1 MRAPNAGLED
11 EVMVP
16 PQDRERVELH
26 GPQISERLTDSFF
39 SFRVPLAVQSNRG
52 ELVEPCLL
60 PGPVQVHDPTLAGTG
75 SSANKACPLLAIV
88 TALSILLPMLSP
100 KDIQRIVEDHA
111 RKIVAALAAL
121 PPDCN
126 EAELRHR
133 IQPVLQSFAKAI
145 GLSTHERNE
154 LVVAEGTR
162 ADAVFGQLVIEFK
175 RPGALASGRTLASA
189 REQVAQYMKAIASRE
204 GHKRLGGV
212 VFDGQHLV
220 FVRLRDGRIRSE
232 APRSADEAVLADLLW
247 WLAGLTGTALTAENL
262 ARDFGIENVRSRNAI
277 SALYS
282 ALTRAVLADPEGM
295 VAKLFQQWKLFFSEA
310 VDYQEAFGGRKL
322 DPLRKWVA
330 KAGLEIGSPEEAE
343 RFFFALHTYFALLVK
358 LIAWLA
364 LSRHLGPR
372 VGAPLFEELD
382 RASSSEL
389 VARLR
394 KMEQGGVFREFGI
407 ENLLEGDFFAWYL
420 YAYGKNVEEGVRAL
434 VTRLEEYDP
443 ATLRIDPDETRDLL
457 KKLYHY
463 LLPREVRHNLG
474 EYYTPDWLAQRLL
487 EQVDQGFFDDHA
499 ATVRRQRPRVAKL
512 RWLDPACGSGTFLVL
527 LIKRCRELGE
537 RLMLPEGELLQT
549 VLANVV
555 GFDINPL
562 AVITARVNY
571 LLALGDLLERR
582 RGPITIP
589 VYLADSV
596 LLPELGHDLES
607 SGLYQVRTSV
617 GVFAVP
623 EVVFGHGRLGRF
635 CSMLEDAVRAEE
647 PPEAFAEAVAER
659 LELSEGEMQSA
670 VGPLRAL
677 CEQLADLHRRGLD
690 GLWARLLLN
699 NFAPLTVGEFDY
711 VVGNPPWVNWEHLPD
726 GYRSAIAPLWIK
738 YGLFQQKGMRAAFTK
753 DDISVLMTCVASD
766 RFLRTGGRL
775 GFVITQSVFK
785 TQLGGQGFRRFQLGE
800 QGGPLRV
807 VHVDDMV
814 DLNAFEGAS
823 NRTAVMVIE
832 KGRETRYPVPYTV
845 WKRRK
850 GARFT
855 YDSTLDDVR
864 SATRLLDQKA
874 EPVDPDDPT
883 SPWLTAGKVVLP
895 TVKKVLGKSDYT
907 AHAGAYTGGAN
918 GVYWVRIQEARS
930 DGLVVVENITEGAKR
945 KVPKV
950 AAVLEP
956 VLLYPLLRGRDVG
969 RWRAEPSA
977 HILLTH
983 RLGMRLNAIPE
994 DEMEDSFPQTW
1005 AYLRRFEAILRRRG
1019 GWTVKQAM
1027 KAGRPFYSMSEI
1039 GDYTFAPW
1047 KVVWTRIA
1055 QISAAVVGQLEHR
1068 PVIPQETIT
1077 LVDCQS
1083 QAEACYIAALVNS
1096 GPFQFAAISY
1106 SQEGGKSMGSMH
1118 VLENIRIPKYDPTR
1132 PVHRALAEASQ
1143 EAHAAAARGDTERLA
1158 EIEARV
1164 DSLAAQMWGLTDRE
1178 RASLRRSQT

>member
-1 MRAPNAGLED
+1 MP
-11 EVMVP
+11 
-16 PQDRERVELH
+16 
-26 GPQISERLTDSFF
+26 S
-39 SFRVPLAVQSNRG
+39 SN
-52 ELVEPCLL
+52 
-60 PGPVQVHDPTLAGTG
+60 
-75 SSANKACPLLAIV
+75 
-88 TALSILLPMLSP
+88 
-100 KDIQRIVEDHA
+100 DIQRIVEDHA

-133 IQPVLQSFAKAI
+133 IQPILQSFAKAI

-175 RPGALASGRTLASA
+175 RPGALASGRTLTSA
-189 REQVAQYMKAIASRE
+189 RDQVAQYMKAIASHE

-232 APRSADEAVLADLLW
+232 APRSADEPVLADLLW

-262 ARDFGIENVRSRNAI
+262 ARDFGIENARSRNAI
-277 SALYS
+277 IALYS

-295 VAKLFQQWKLFFSEA
+295 VAKLFQQWKLFFSGA

-330 KAGLEIGSPEEAE
+330 KAGLEIGTPDEAE
-343 RFFFALHTYFALLVK
+343 RFFFALHSYFALLVK

-372 VGAPLFEELD
+372 VGAPLFEELE

-420 YAYGKNVEEGVRAL
+420 YAYGETVEDGVRAL

-457 KKLYHY
+457 KKLYHF

-487 EQVDQGFFDDHA
+487 EQVDQEFFDDHEA
-499 ATVRRQRPRVAKL
+499 PIRRQRPRVAKL

-527 LIKRCRELGE
+527 LIKRYRELGE
-537 RLMLPEGELLQT
+537 RLMLPEAELLQT
-549 VLANVV
+549 ILANVV

-571 LLALGDLLERR
+571 LLALGDFLERR

-647 PPEAFAEAVAER
+647 PPAAFAEKITEA
-659 LELSEGEMQSA
+659 LELSEGERRSA

-677 CEQLADLHRRGLD
+677 CTQLADLHRRGLD

-699 NFAPLTVGEFDY
+699 NFAPLTVGEFSY

-726 GYRSAIAPLWIK
+726 GYRDATKKLWDR
-738 YGLFQQKGMRAAFTK
+738 YGLFPHKGMDVILGKGKK
-753 DDISVLMTCVASD
+753 DIAMIMAYVAMD
-766 RFLRTGGRL
+766 RFLKHRGKL
-775 GFVITQSVFK
+775 GFVITQSLFK
-785 TQLGGQGFRRFQLGE
+785 TSGAGQGFRRFRIGDD
-800 QGGPLRV
+800 GPPLCV
-807 VHVDDMV
+807 LYVDDMV
-814 DLNAFEGAS
+814 DLNPFEGAS

-832 KGRETRYPVPYTV
+832 KGRETRYPVDYIV
-845 WKRRK
+845 WKKK
-850 GARFT
+850 GGCRFT

-874 EPVDPDDPT
+874 EPVDSEDPT
-883 SPWLTAGKVVLP
+883 SPWLTADKSAQSA
-895 TVKKVLGKSDYT
+895 VKKVIGRSTYT
-907 AHAGAYTGGAN
+907 AHAGAYSGGAN
-918 GVYWVRIQEARS
+918 GVYWLRILERRS

-945 KVPKV
+945 EVAKVT
-950 AAVLEP
+950 AVLEP
-956 VLLYPLLRGRDVG
+956 DLLYPLLRGRDVA
-969 RWRAEPSA
+969 RWKGKPSA
-977 HILLTH
+977 HILMVQDPQT
-983 RLGMRLNAIPE
+983 RRGMREE
-994 DEMEDSFPQTW
+994 DLKARFPKTW
-1005 AYLRRFEAILRRRG
+1005 EYLSRFEPILRERAAFKRYF
-1019 GWTVKQAM
+1019 TRSDRKN
-1027 KAGRPFYSMSEI
+1027 KAVAIETGPFYSMFDV

-1047 KVVWTRIA
+1047 KVVWPWIA
-1055 QISAAVVGQLEHR
+1055 TELRCAITDAIPENNVTFVSFENTEEAHYFCGAINSSPAGFVAESSYAGGGGGIAR
-1068 PVIPQETIT
+1068 PSVM
-1077 LVDCQS
+1077 
-1083 QAEACYIAALVNS
+1083 AR
-1096 GPFQFAAISY
+1096 
-1106 SQEGGKSMGSMH
+1106 
-1118 VLENIRIPKYDPTR
+1118 IRIREYDPSD

-1143 EAHAAAARGDTERLA
+1143 EAHAAAAQGDAERLA
-1158 EIEARV
+1158 EVETRV
-1164 DSLAAQMWGLTDRE
+1164 DALAAQLWGLTNRE
-1178 RASLRRSQT
+1178 LASLSRTPRQTRVGQA